1 MTDYDR
7 MIDNLYEVILTVD
20 NKEDLSNLFDD
31 LCTYKEIE
39 NMAGRLR
46 SAVLLMEGETYS
58 EIIEET
64 GISSA
69 TLSRISKCIQR
80 GSGGYTKVVPRA
92 LDITKPQKK

>member
-1 MTDYDR
+1 MTTYEN
-7 MIDNLYEVILTVD
+7 MISTLYRVLMTV
-20 NKEDLSNLFDD
+20 KSEEDMSDLFDD

-46 SAVLLMEGETYS
+46 AAYLLMEGKTYS
-58 EIIEET
+58 DIIFET

-80 GSGGYTKVVPRA
+80 GSGGYTKVLKEA
-92 LDITKPQKK
+92 ENEIELYK